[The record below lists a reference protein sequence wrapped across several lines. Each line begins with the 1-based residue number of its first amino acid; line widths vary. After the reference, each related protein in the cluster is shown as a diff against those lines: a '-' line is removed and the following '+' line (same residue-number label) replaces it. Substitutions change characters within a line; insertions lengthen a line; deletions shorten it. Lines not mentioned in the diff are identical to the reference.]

1 MHIFQ
6 NIKTYDKPRNKDRLN
21 EQKEPKKEPDSWFD
35 AFKGCLFAIFLFV
48 GSIALLYGI
57 GSAVDSSEF
66 GKDVLLIVGGIFVV
80 GLVAFYL
87 GTPTFLIVWA
97 FLSEGKMNRYLK
109 AIITLILTIIIV
121 GFVLYTCGSIGG
133 GDTNIYE
140 PSKLRPERF

>member
-87 GTPTFLIVWA
+87 GTPASAGNSLIDAVSNSWQLLEEQVLQKIKFLPNDCENDCLLEKNA
-97 FLSEGKMNRYLK
+97 
-109 AIITLILTIIIV
+109 
-121 GFVLYTCGSIGG
+121 
-133 GDTNIYE
+133 
-140 PSKLRPERF
+140 

>member
-66 GKDVLLIVGGIFVV
+66 GKDVLLIVGGDICGWPCCV
-80 GLVAFYL
+80 LPWY
-87 GTPTFLIVWA
+87 
-97 FLSEGKMNRYLK
+97 SY
-109 AIITLILTIIIV
+109 ILDSM
-121 GFVLYTCGSIGG
+121 GFS
-133 GDTNIYE
+133 
-140 PSKLRPERF
+140 